1 MGGEL
6 REPPTVI
13 GRGMF
18 ETLVHGSGVL
28 RTVVDGREVRLVMS
42 TGLEFTIELR
52 MSDAPEFTVTPSD
65 NDRLLGITT
74 LALMRSDEQPLS
86 REIERRLWHVRQ
98 LHALLILLEAG
109 RLQEFKSFVQSRPD
123 GDLEALLFPEDM
135 LELVG
140 GGTGSWYVDVFK
152 KAASAAKKSKD
163 ASLQTLSL
171 IFADGRALL
180 IRYVKAVTEIKEA
193 DARTREA
200 DAQTRGA
207 DARLREAE
215 AALKEGEVEKM
226 QRSAAK
232 ERLDAL
238 IETSNKIDEIKDAET
253 RALFRQKFAEGL
265 KGAVGPDV
273 TPLDKLLPSPKKP

>member
-1 MGGEL
+1 
-6 REPPTVI
+6 
-13 GRGMF
+13 MF

-28 RTVVDGREVRLVMS
+28 RTVVEGKEVRLVMS

-52 MSDAPEFTVTPSD
+52 MSGAPEFAVTPSD
-65 NDRLLGITT
+65 DDALLAITT
-74 LALMRSDEQPLS
+74 LALMRSDELPLS
-86 REIERRLWHVRQ
+86 SEIERRLWHVRQ
-98 LHALLILLEAG
+98 VHALLVLLEYG
-109 RLQEFKSFVQSRPD
+109 RLEEFKKFVQSHPR
-123 GDLEALLFPEDM
+123 GDLEDLLFPEDR
-135 LELVG
+135 LELIG

-171 IFADGRALL
+171 VFADGRALL

-193 DARTREA
+193 DARNRQADAQTREA
-200 DAQTRGA
+200 DARV
-207 DARLREAE
+207 REAE
-215 AALKEGEVEKM
+215 AALKENEVEKM
-226 QRSAAK
+226 QRNAAK

-253 RALFRQKFAEGL
+253 KALFRQRFTEGL